1 MRLALTSGFSKTA
14 RGQVTGW
21 HGIGGTDDGGP
32 RLILCEGP
40 AAKSAVPR
48 LREDGGAHVFPPTSG
63 LVDGGAG
70 GAAEGGGGGSSSSN
84 HDDIILKRLQSGL
97 GIVQRTGR

>member
-1 MRLALTSGFSKTA
+1 MKLALTSGFSKTA

-21 HGIGGTDDGGP
+21 HGIGGDDDGGL

-40 AAKSAVPR
+40 DAESAVLR
-48 LREDGGAHVFPPTSG
+48 LREDGGAHVLLPTSG
-63 LVDGGAG
+63 VMGG
-70 GAAEGGGGGSSSSN
+70 GAAEGGGGGSSSKSN
-84 HDDIILKRLQSGL
+84 HDILKRLQSGL